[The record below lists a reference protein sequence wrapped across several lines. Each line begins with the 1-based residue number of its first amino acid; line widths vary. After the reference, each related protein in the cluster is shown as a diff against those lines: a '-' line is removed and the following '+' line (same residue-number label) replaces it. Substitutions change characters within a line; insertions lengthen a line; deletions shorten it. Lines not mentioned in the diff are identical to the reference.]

1 MFKDEIILIK
11 LVSYELEICVCFTN
25 QLVKIWGK
33 IKIRPYFLILREE
46 VHHVWILEKCTLEEE
61 EHHFSCSMV
70 KEE

>member
-1 MFKDEIILIK
+1 MFKDEIILVK

-25 QLVKIWGK
+25 QLVKFWGK
-33 IKIRPYFLILREE
+33 IKIRVYFLREE
-46 VHHVWILEKCTLEEE
+46 VHHVWIFEKCNLEEEE